1 MTHVYPHIRSFSDG
15 QLLSMYRQLKLV
27 MEGDGLPIDTAE
39 DGYKEVQAEMERRN
53 LDQEE

>member
-1 MTHVYPHIRSFSDG
+1 MTHVYPHIHSFSDD

-27 MEGDGLPIDTAE
+27 VEGDHLPIDTVE
-39 DGYKEVQAEMERRN
+39 DGYKEVQAEMERRG